1 MVLLLTCAHWWHIDY
16 TPDAVPAE
24 PEGLSRIPIT
34 PVTYFLWPSGQADA
48 CTVTNHAQRDLN
60 SVTKTE
66 YVTNE
71 NLWIL
76 NLWISTKNILT
87 WTNNPICLTQA
98 RWGCL
103 NQPSST
109 HTLQGNLSVEP
120 KTTHWGKYFFCQW
133 KREKR
138 RAKSRRVELLLFV
151 KKGRKTSPY
160 NVLTAVF
167 SDRWLLIWSL
177 KTSHLIRHLRVS
189 ERVWSIKFRRFRAA

>member
-1 MVLLLTCAHWWHIDY
+1 MVLLLTCAHWCHIDY

-87 WTNNPICLTQA
+87 WTNNPICLTQT

-120 KTTHWGKYFFCQW
+120 KTTHWVFAGPVPLFNMGEPEPLQHRHSVLISGDRIPRKSESVQDYFLIPGKGYDG
-133 KREKR
+133 K
-138 RAKSRRVELLLFV
+138 
-151 KKGRKTSPY
+151 
-160 NVLTAVF
+160 
-167 SDRWLLIWSL
+167 
-177 KTSHLIRHLRVS
+177 
-189 ERVWSIKFRRFRAA
+189 